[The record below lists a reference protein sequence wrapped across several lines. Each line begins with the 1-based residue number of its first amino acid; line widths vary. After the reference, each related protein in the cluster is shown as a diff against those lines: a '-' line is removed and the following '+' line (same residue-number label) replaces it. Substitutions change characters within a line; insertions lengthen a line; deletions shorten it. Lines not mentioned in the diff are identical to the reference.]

1 MKKTKNASENSEI
14 IEEAGAEEIVLP
26 KAQKPVEETAALEKN
41 ITRVGNLLKEMRVQK
56 GLKLAEISKKLC
68 IRAFYLEAIEESR
81 YQDIPEFPY
90 GAGFIRS
97 YADFLGLNS
106 SNIIEL
112 YKEETN
118 VNPDKNIYVLEPQA
132 EATVPGKKYVLISIL
147 ALAAVYL
154 VWYSYNAGHDIS
166 LAPEEIAAD
175 TAADLGGVSSE
186 QPIAVDDYSVTVDT
200 APIVVGEVLPAPIE
214 ADQQI
219 VMTNESFVE
228 PEAVPASAPSSS
240 SSSSVEAVAA
250 PKAEVKTEAP
260 KEAKPE
266 AKPVKNAVIP
276 GEGVV
281 IDVTKEVWI
290 EAKDADKLYLS
301 KVLQPGDRYTVPEV
315 KGMILS
321 AGKVDGVNVY
331 INGKLTPV
339 FTNTKKMN
347 VSLDKFLNPENR

>member
-240 SSSSVEAVAA
+240 SSSVEAVAA

>member
-14 IEEAGAEEIVLP
+14 IEEADDASAEEVVLP
-26 KAQKPVEETAALEKN
+26 KVQKPVEENAALEKN
-41 ITRVGNLLKEMRVQK
+41 ITRVGNLLKEMRIQK
-56 GLKLAEISKKLC
+56 GLKIAEISKKLC

-166 LAPEEIAAD
+166 LAPEEIVAD
-175 TAADLGGVSSE
+175 TTADLGGVSSE
-186 QPIAVDDYSVTVDT
+186 QPIAVDDYSVTVDS
-200 APIVVGEVLPAPIE
+200 APIVAGEVMPAPLE
-214 ADQQI
+214 AEQQI

-228 PEAVPASAPSSS
+228 PETAPTVSAPA
-240 SSSSVEAVAA
+240 EAVA
-250 PKAEVKTEAP
+250 PKAEAKPEAP
-260 KEAKPE
+260 KEVKPE
-266 AKPVKNAVIP
+266 AKPVKAAAVP